1 MDTQEWQRYDN
12 SLSSGSASTLND
24 YLNTMKINGTFVW
37 DHTYAASVGYF
48 RMNGSADADMSGASG
63 LANNP
68 NSDGLV
74 FDLSY
79 SPFSPG
85 SPGLYSTFNA
95 RLGIQHTTYL
105 RLNGGTG
112 NFDGLIGTPGAGGRF
127 NVSSNNTWR
136 PYAALAF

>member
-1 MDTQEWQRYDN
+1 M
-12 SLSSGSASTLND
+12 ND
-24 YLNTMKINGTFVW
+24 YLNTIKINKTFVW

-48 RMNGSADADMSGASG
+48 RMNGSADADMWGASS

-79 SPFSPG
+79 SPFSLG

-95 RLGIQHTTYL
+95 RFGIQYTTHL
-105 RLNGGTG
+105 HLNGGTN
-112 NFDGLIGTPGAGGRF
+112 NFDGLIGTPAAGGQH
-127 NVSSNNTWR
+127 NASGGNTWR
-136 PYAALAF
+136 PYAVLAF